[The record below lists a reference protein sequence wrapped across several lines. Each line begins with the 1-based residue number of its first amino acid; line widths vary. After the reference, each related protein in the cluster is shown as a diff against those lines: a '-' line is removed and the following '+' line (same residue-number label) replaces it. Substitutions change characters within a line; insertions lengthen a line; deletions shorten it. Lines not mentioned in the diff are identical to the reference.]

1 MHLHIRVVQYMKH
14 LNAKTMFQVMFSLGF
29 VVKEVKRHSP
39 TNMVYPKIFK
49 CDVAVKSLNFNFKW
63 FDIWPKLRKHKIRYW
78 SEWWRVLGAQ
88 WIVPVYSLLPA
99 TIIRHQQKLWPKYF
113 LLAATMNFAGNPLTL
128 TGSASKPDFTES
140 TSYGANYHRSAPNW
154 RLQPAV
160 CKKWTFGDF
169 CIKCH
174 IKSISDM
181 SYQKWSLLH
190 VYWMIW
196 GTNRCIYIY
205 CWAIL
210 QTYFQSE
217 ISFKSQ
223 KYPLTDSVG
232 NDVADGVA
240 RLHVVHGDRH
250 HPLLLSHCLLTRLW
264 GGLNKTQF

>member
-1 MHLHIRVVQYMKH
+1 
-14 LNAKTMFQVMFSLGF
+14 
-29 VVKEVKRHSP
+29 
-39 TNMVYPKIFK
+39 
-49 CDVAVKSLNFNFKW
+49 
-63 FDIWPKLRKHKIRYW
+63 
-78 SEWWRVLGAQ
+78 
-88 WIVPVYSLLPA
+88 
-99 TIIRHQQKLWPKYF
+99 
-113 LLAATMNFAGNPLTL
+113 MNFAGNPLTL

-250 HPLLLSHCLLTRLW
+250 HLFLLSHCLLIRLW

>member
-1 MHLHIRVVQYMKH
+1 MTCSWCSM
-14 LNAKTMFQVMFSLGF
+14 NCS
-29 VVKEVKRHSP
+29 
-39 TNMVYPKIFK
+39 
-49 CDVAVKSLNFNFKW
+49 C
-63 FDIWPKLRKHKIRYW
+63 
-78 SEWWRVLGAQ
+78 
-88 WIVPVYSLLPA
+88 LL
-99 TIIRHQQKLWPKYF
+99 LV
-113 LLAATMNFAGNPLTL
+113 AGNNHPT
-128 TGSASKPDFTES
+128 SAEIVTKVLFVGGHNEFCRQPSHSHWQRSKPDFTES
-140 TSYGANYHRSAPNW
+140 TSDGANYHRSAPNW

-250 HPLLLSHCLLTRLW
+250 HLLLLSHCLLIRLW

>member
-1 MHLHIRVVQYMKH
+1 MTCSWCSMNCSCLLLVAGNNHPTSTEIVTKVL
-14 LNAKTMFQVMFSLGF
+14 F
-29 VVKEVKRHSP
+29 VGGHNEFCRQPSHSHWAARQ
-39 TNMVYPKIFK
+39 NLISPK
-49 CDVAVKSLNFNFKW
+49 
-63 FDIWPKLRKHKIRYW
+63 
-78 SEWWRVLGAQ
+78 VLPMAP
-88 WIVPVYSLLPA
+88 IITDLLP
-99 TIIRHQQKLWPKYF
+99 TGGSNRQ
-113 LLAATMNFAGNPLTL
+113 FA
-128 TGSASKPDFTES
+128 
-140 TSYGANYHRSAPNW
+140 
-154 RLQPAV
+154 
-160 CKKWTFGDF
+160 KKWTFGDF

-250 HPLLLSHCLLTRLW
+250 HLLLLSHCLLIRLW

>member
-1 MHLHIRVVQYMKH
+1 MTCSWCSMNCSCLLLVAGNNHPTSAEIVTKVLFVGGHNEFCRQPSHSHWQRV
-14 LNAKTMFQVMFSLGF
+14 KT
-29 VVKEVKRHSP
+29 
-39 TNMVYPKIFK
+39 
-49 CDVAVKSLNFNFKW
+49 W
-63 FDIWPKLRKHKIRYW
+63 FHR
-78 SEWWRVLGAQ
+78 
-88 WIVPVYSLLPA
+88 
-99 TIIRHQQKLWPKYF
+99 KYF
-113 LLAATMNFAGNPLTL
+113 RWRQLSPICSQLTAP
-128 TGSASKPDFTES
+128 TGS
-140 TSYGANYHRSAPNW
+140 
-154 RLQPAV
+154 LQ
-160 CKKWTFGDF
+160 KMDIFSIF

-250 HPLLLSHCLLTRLW
+250 HPLLLSHCLLIRLW

>member
-1 MHLHIRVVQYMKH
+1 MNDDVFLV
-14 LNAKTMFQVMFSLGF
+14 LNELFLFTPCCRQQS
-29 VVKEVKRHSP
+29 S
-39 TNMVYPKIFK
+39 
-49 CDVAVKSLNFNFKW
+49 
-63 FDIWPKLRKHKIRYW
+63 DISRNCNQ
-78 SEWWRVLGAQ
+78 STFCWRPQ
-88 WIVPVYSLLPA
+88 WILPA
-99 TIIRHQQKLWPKYF
+99 TLSLSLAATVKTWFHRKYF
-113 LLAATMNFAGNPLTL
+113 LWRQLSPICSQLAAP
-128 TGSASKPDFTES
+128 TGS
-140 TSYGANYHRSAPNW
+140 
-154 RLQPAV
+154 LQ
-160 CKKWTFGDF
+160 KMDIFSIF

-250 HPLLLSHCLLTRLW
+250 HLPLLSHCLLIRLW

>member
-49 CDVAVKSLNFNFKW
+49 CDVAVKSLKFNFKW

-128 TGSASKPDFTES
+128 TGQRVKTWF
-140 TSYGANYHRSAPNW
+140 HRKYFLWRQLSPICSQLTAPTGSLQKMDIW
-154 RLQPAV
+154 RFLYQ
-160 CKKWTFGDF
+160 
-169 CIKCH
+169 
-174 IKSISDM
+174 M
-181 SYQKWSLLH
+181 SYKKYLRH
-190 VYWMIW
+190 VISEMKSA
-196 GTNRCIYIY
+196 TR
-205 CWAIL
+205 IL
-210 QTYFQSE
+210 
-217 ISFKSQ
+217 
-223 KYPLTDSVG
+223 D
-232 NDVADGVA
+232 DM
-240 RLHVVHGDRH
+240 RH
-250 HPLLLSHCLLTRLW
+250 KQMYLYLLLGNTTNIFPVR
-264 GGLNKTQF
+264 NII